1 MTDQELI
8 SLFEHIR
15 YQVVV
20 FPKDAISPLPQSVG
34 SGFMLD
40 HNGKTFF
47 VTADH
52 VVNTHDHGVR
62 KIEDNMIAIST
73 NKITEVDGR
82 FQTVLIPIGGI
93 YFFDQL
99 KVDIDK
105 GTIENMPL
113 FDAAFSILQD
123 WQINTECITCEV
135 GIEGANVPMGD
146 RKIHLKDA
154 DIINAN
160 NEDVYSVFG
169 RVKFSLV
176 EINGTVVLNSQQTFK
191 TGLKLVGEDDSQ
203 NYYILQYPDEVI
215 YEDWAGLSGS
225 AVLNQDGKLI
235 GIACSVSTSGNRWIM
250 VKKIQRVLPLMDAT
264 IIENNNNISVI

>member
-1 MTDQELI
+1 MTNQDLI
-8 SLFEHIR
+8 ALFEHLR

-20 FPKDAISPLPQSVG
+20 FPKNTTTPLPQSVG

-73 NKITEVDGR
+73 NKIIEVDGQ

-99 KVDIDK
+99 KVDVDK
-105 GTIENMPL
+105 GTIDNMPL

-123 WQINTECITCEV
+123 WQINTECITCDV
-135 GIEGANVPMGD
+135 KIEGANVSIGEK
-146 RKIHLKDA
+146 KIHIKDT
-154 DIINAN
+154 DIISAN
-160 NEDVYSVFG
+160 KEDTYSVFG

-176 EINGTVVLNSQQTFK
+176 ENNGIVVLNSQQTFK
-191 TGLKLVGEDDSQ
+191 TGLKLVGEDDSE

-235 GIACSVSTSGNRWIM
+235 GIACAVNTSGNRLIW
-250 VKKIQRVLPLMDAT
+250 VKKIQRVLPLMDAA
-264 IIENNNNISVI
+264 IIENNNNNGII